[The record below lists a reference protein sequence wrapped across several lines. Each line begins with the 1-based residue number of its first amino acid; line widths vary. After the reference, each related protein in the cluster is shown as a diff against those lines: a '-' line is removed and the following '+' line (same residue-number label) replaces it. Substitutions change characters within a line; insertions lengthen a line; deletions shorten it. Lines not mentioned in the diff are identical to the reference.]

1 MVDVDVRW
9 AGEPDVVLHLT
20 KISRARLGLKNLQIS
35 AMVRLVFSP
44 IIEDP
49 PFLQR
54 MTVSLLNR
62 PLIDFNLRALGGPDI
77 MSLPAISSWLHAA
90 ILNVTDRFL
99 VWPKEISVPLVP
111 SLRKANAVKP
121 IQNWTPPLG
130 VLVLRVEE
138 AEVQKRRSTFLGRWK
153 LPNPRIA
160 VVVPKEDEAGVAQMT
175 LSSVKEKTLSPAW
188 RHSKAFVVTQEKQP
202 FRVLLS
208 HRRVENFLGAD
219 MPLGSAE
226 VDLDELFL
234 KCNDAESKR
243 AANFG
248 EGAGKHSRSGSAKS
262 SLKFETDTDEYET
275 ASSSPILGS
284 PLKQVSWAMNP
295 ELNGQQDKAQD
306 NFGKSILDILQ
317 DDSTFIESRILA
329 SEQLLKAQNGTSG
342 MKHWTPPTKSIP
354 WDAYRPTE
362 TDGDKETGIKELREC
377 LEFDVRSGSVW
388 IDIVS
393 SPVMTMSG
401 MVATA
406 LQPRKS
412 LPLTPY
418 ESTGADNESGNWF
431 ASIQNFV
438 MRSAFAEQE
447 VNSDHESNDE
457 TSHVERDE
465 TMFHA
470 SSAGRV
476 KVSFKWIPIAS
487 RKQETPCTKDDAI
500 ETSRSQ
506 GASAKTTPGNDNLI
520 NESADDM
527 GQYQDASED
536 ATNLLLPSQGSSS
549 LQPLPST
556 PLIDRLLSQG
566 DSTDSGVLGV
576 RVAFTKIDYGDC
588 PSNPVLSF
596 GPVPASSVDG
606 RSQHLLRTSIDKAG
620 HRILSMDCQPGSRP
634 GVLHWGQIF
643 HLPVWRAN
651 DSRIRVELGNA
662 SSAFKLSSYGS
673 ELFLLDASGPS
684 FEDDVQVEASAF
696 IPLRDV
702 MAKGMVE
709 GNYRLREAKTE
720 RMAGVKDEQRLDIG
734 RIVLSM
740 SWFPF

>member
-1 MVDVDVRW
+1 VDVDVRW

-77 MSLPAISSWLHAA
+77 MSLPAISTWLHAA

-111 SLRKANAVKP
+111 SLRKANIIKP
-121 IQNWTPPLG
+121 IQNWAPPLG

-188 RHSKAFVVTQEKQP
+188 RHSKAFVITQEKQP

-219 MPLGSAE
+219 MPLGTAE
-226 VDLDELFL
+226 IDLDDLFL
-234 KCNDAESKR
+234 KCNEAESKR
-243 AANFG
+243 GTSFEFAV
-248 EGAGKHSRSGSAKS
+248 EKHSRSESAKS
-262 SLKFETDTDEYET
+262 SLRFETDTEEYET
-275 ASSSPILGS
+275 ASSSPMFGS
-284 PLKQVSWAMNP
+284 PLKQVSWATNP
-295 ELNGQQDKAQD
+295 ELNGQQDIPQD

-317 DDSTFIESRILA
+317 DKSTYIDSRILA

-342 MKHWTPPTKSIP
+342 MKYWTPPPKSIP
-354 WDAYRPTE
+354 WGPATG
-362 TDGDKETGIKELREC
+362 TDRDKENAIEEARKC
-377 LEFDVRSGSVW
+377 MEFEVRSGSVW
-388 IDIVS
+388 IDVVS

-401 MVATA
+401 MVTTA

-457 TSHVERDE
+457 LSHVERE
-465 TMFHA
+465 TVLHT

-476 KVSFKWIPIAS
+476 KLSFKWIPVAS
-487 RKQETPCTKDDAI
+487 RKYESPCSEDDTIETPRNKGVSEKAMGSENLESMDDKQI
-500 ETSRSQ
+500 C
-506 GASAKTTPGNDNLI
+506 
-520 NESADDM
+520 
-527 GQYQDASED
+527 QDASED
-536 ATNLLLPSQGSSS
+536 TANILLPSQGSSS

-556 PLIDRLLSQG
+556 PLMDRLLSQG
-566 DSTDSGVLGV
+566 DSTESGVLGI

-588 PSNPVLSF
+588 PSNPILSF
-596 GPVPASSVDG
+596 GSVPASSVDG
-606 RSQHLLRTSIDKAG
+606 RSQNLLQTSIDRAG

>member
-1 MVDVDVRW
+1 M
-9 AGEPDVVLHLT
+9 E
-20 KISRARLGLKNLQIS
+20 
-35 AMVRLVFSP
+35 
-44 IIEDP
+44 
-49 PFLQR
+49 
-54 MTVSLLNR
+54 
-62 PLIDFNLRALGGPDI
+62 
-77 MSLPAISSWLHAA
+77 
-90 ILNVTDRFL
+90 
-99 VWPKEISVPLVP
+99 
-111 SLRKANAVKP
+111 
-121 IQNWTPPLG
+121 
-130 VLVLRVEE
+130 
-138 AEVQKRRSTFLGRWK
+138 
-153 LPNPRIA
+153 
-160 VVVPKEDEAGVAQMT
+160 
-175 LSSVKEKTLSPAW
+175 
-188 RHSKAFVVTQEKQP
+188 
-202 FRVLLS
+202 
-208 HRRVENFLGAD
+208 
-219 MPLGSAE
+219 
-226 VDLDELFL
+226 
-234 KCNDAESKR
+234 
-243 AANFG
+243 
-248 EGAGKHSRSGSAKS
+248 
-262 SLKFETDTDEYET
+262 FE
-275 ASSSPILGS
+275 
-284 PLKQVSWAMNP
+284 
-295 ELNGQQDKAQD
+295 
-306 NFGKSILDILQ
+306 
-317 DDSTFIESRILA
+317 
-329 SEQLLKAQNGTSG
+329 
-342 MKHWTPPTKSIP
+342 
-354 WDAYRPTE
+354 
-362 TDGDKETGIKELREC
+362 
-377 LEFDVRSGSVW
+377 VRSGSVW

-447 VNSDHESNDE
+447 VNSDHESIDE
-457 TSHVERDE
+457 ASHVERE
-465 TMFHA
+465 TMFHT

-476 KVSFKWIPIAS
+476 KVSFKWIPVAS
-487 RKQETPCTKDDAI
+487 RKQEYPCTKDDAI
-500 ETSRSQ
+500 ETPRSD
-506 GASAKTTPGNDNLI
+506 GVSAKTTHGDENL
-520 NESADDM
+520 ESADDK
-527 GQYQDASED
+527 GAYQDASED
-536 ATNLLLPSQGSSS
+536 TANLLSSQGSSS

-556 PLIDRLLSQG
+556 PLIDRLLTQG

-596 GPVPASSVDG
+596 GPVPASSVDS
-606 RSQHLLRTSIDKAG
+606 RSQHLLHTSIDKAG